1 MNERNLTQVE
11 ALSIAADLKNSDNVE
26 SPLTESEQKRIERLQ
41 KYVAKV
47 EESQKVMLQAI
58 QRGDFEAFSEE
69 DVRFHLSHDPDM
81 IAEAGLF
88 LAKLQRSYEYAKLDT
103 ATILAELWKI
113 CNSEKESLGLS
124 SAKDRESWVK
134 TQPKYI
140 KAQRQE
146 IEWRYHLNR
155 MQIIYDRYVNLF
167 AGSRKLANMLQ
178 SYMDV
183 QNNYTKYNG
192 EG

>member
-1 MNERNLTQVE
+1 MDERNLTQTE
-11 ALSIAADLKNSDNVE
+11 ALSITANLKNSNNVE

-113 CNSEKESLGLS
+113 CNEEKESLGLS

-146 IEWRYHLNR
+146 IEWRYHLDR
-155 MQIIYDRYVNLF
+155 MKVIYDRYENLF
-167 AGSRKLANMLQ
+167 TGSRKIANLIEK
-178 SYMDV
+178 DNE
-183 QNNYTKYNG
+183 NNYRREKYG
-192 EG
+192 E

>member
-1 MNERNLTQVE
+1 MNEKKLTQVE
-11 ALSIAADLKNSDNVE
+11 ALSIAATLDGEDNLT
-26 SPLTESEQKRIERLQ
+26 PTLTESEQKRIERLQ

-47 EESQKVMLQAI
+47 EESQQVMLQAI

-69 DVRFHLSHDPDM
+69 DIRFHLSHDPDM

-103 ATILAELWKI
+103 STILAELWKI
-113 CNSEKESLGLS
+113 CNEEKESLGLS
-124 SAKDRESWVK
+124 SAKDRECWVK

-146 IEWRYHLNR
+146 IEWRYHLDR
-155 MQIIYDRYVNLF
+155 MKVIYDRYENLF
-167 AGSRKLANMLQ
+167 TGSRKIANLIEK
-178 SYMDV
+178 DNE
-183 QNNYTKYNG
+183 NNYRREQYN

>member
-1 MNERNLTQVE
+1 MEKQMTQVE
-11 ALSIAADLKNSDNVE
+11 ALSIATTIKDEDSVE
-26 SPLTESEQKRIERLQ
+26 PVLTQSEQKRIERLQ
-41 KYVAKV
+41 KYVSKV
-47 EESQKVMLQAI
+47 EEAQQVMLQAI

-69 DVRFHLSHDPDM
+69 DIRFHLSHDPDM

-103 ATILAELWKI
+103 STILAELWKL
-113 CNSEKESLGLS
+113 CNEEKESLGLTN
-124 SAKDRESWVK
+124 AKDRESWVK

-146 IEWRYHLNR
+146 IEWKYHLNR

-178 SYMDV
+178 SYMDA
-183 QNNYTKYNG
+183 QNSYTKYNG

>member
-1 MNERNLTQVE
+1 MNERNLTQTE
-11 ALSIAADLKNSDNVE
+11 ALSIAANLKNSNNIE

-113 CNSEKESLGLS
+113 CNEEKDSLGLS

-146 IEWRYHLNR
+146 IEWRYHLER
-155 MQIIYDRYVNLF
+155 MKVIYDRYENLF
-167 AGSRKLANMLQ
+167 TGSRKIANLIEK
-178 SYMDV
+178 DNE
-183 QNNYTKYNG
+183 NNYRREKYG
-192 EG
+192 E

>member
-1 MNERNLTQVE
+1 MNERNLTQTE
-11 ALSIAADLKNSDNVE
+11 ALSIAANFKNSNNIE

-113 CNSEKESLGLS
+113 CNEEKESLGLS

-146 IEWRYHLNR
+146 IEWRYHLDR
-155 MQIIYDRYVNLF
+155 MKVIYDRYENLF
-167 AGSRKLANMLQ
+167 TGSRKIANLIEK
-178 SYMDV
+178 DNE
-183 QNNYTKYNG
+183 NNYRREKYG
-192 EG
+192 E

>member
-1 MNERNLTQVE
+1 MEKSMTQVE
-11 ALSIAADLKNSDNVE
+11 ALSIATSIKDDENIEPV
-26 SPLTESEQKRIERLQ
+26 LTQSEQKRIERLQ
-41 KYVAKV
+41 KYVSKV
-47 EESQKVMLQAI
+47 EEAQQVMLQAI

-69 DVRFHLSHDPDM
+69 DIRFHLSHDPDM

-103 ATILAELWKI
+103 STILAELWKL
-113 CNSEKESLGLS
+113 CNEEKESLGLTN
-124 SAKDRESWVK
+124 AKDRESWVK

-146 IEWRYHLNR
+146 IEWKYHLNR

-178 SYMDV
+178 SYMDA
-183 QNNYTKYNG
+183 QNSYTKYNG

>member
-1 MNERNLTQVE
+1 MNERNLTQTE
-11 ALSIAADLKNSDNVE
+11 ALSIAANLKNSNNIE

-113 CNSEKESLGLS
+113 CNEEKESLGLS

-140 KAQRQE
+140 KDQRQE
-146 IEWRYHLNR
+146 IEWRYHLDR
-155 MQIIYDRYVNLF
+155 MKVIYDRYENLF
-167 AGSRKLANMLQ
+167 TGSRKIANLIEK
-178 SYMDV
+178 DNE
-183 QNNYTKYNG
+183 NNYRREKYG
-192 EG
+192 E

>member
-11 ALSIAADLKNSDNVE
+11 ALSIADNSQNSYNAE
-26 SPLTESEQKRIERLQ
+26 PPLTESEQKRIERLQ

-47 EESQKVMLQAI
+47 EESQKIMLQAI

-103 ATILAELWKI
+103 ATILAELWKT
-113 CNSEKESLGLS
+113 CNEEKDLLGLS

-146 IEWRYHLNR
+146 IEWKYHLDR
-155 MQIIYDRYVNLF
+155 MKVIYDRYENLF
-167 AGSRKLANMLQ
+167 TGSRKIANLIEK
-178 SYMDV
+178 DNE
-183 QNNYTKYNG
+183 NNYRREKYG
-192 EG
+192 D

>member
-1 MNERNLTQVE
+1 MNERNLTQTE
-11 ALSIAADLKNSDNVE
+11 ALSIAANLKNSNNIE

-113 CNSEKESLGLS
+113 CNEEQESLGLS

-146 IEWRYHLNR
+146 IEWRYHLDR
-155 MQIIYDRYVNLF
+155 MKVIYDRYENLF
-167 AGSRKLANMLQ
+167 TGSRKIANLIEK
-178 SYMDV
+178 DNE
-183 QNNYTKYNG
+183 NNYRREKYG
-192 EG
+192 E

>member
-1 MNERNLTQVE
+1 MEKPMTQVE
-11 ALSIAADLKNSDNVE
+11 ALSIATTIKDEDSVE
-26 SPLTESEQKRIERLQ
+26 PVLTQSEQKRIERLQ
-41 KYVAKV
+41 KYVSKV
-47 EESQKVMLQAI
+47 EEAQQVMLQAI

-69 DVRFHLSHDPDM
+69 DIRFHLSHDPDM

-103 ATILAELWKI
+103 STILAELWKL
-113 CNSEKESLGLS
+113 CNEEKESLGLTN
-124 SAKDRESWVK
+124 AKDRESWVK

-146 IEWRYHLNR
+146 IEWKYHLNR

-178 SYMDV
+178 SYMDA
-183 QNNYTKYNG
+183 QNSYTKYNG

>member
-1 MNERNLTQVE
+1 MTQVE
-11 ALSIAADLKNSDNVE
+11 ALSIATTIKDEDSIEPV
-26 SPLTESEQKRIERLQ
+26 LTQSEQKRIERLQ
-41 KYVAKV
+41 KYVSKV
-47 EESQKVMLQAI
+47 EEAQQVMLQAI

-69 DVRFHLSHDPDM
+69 DIRFHLSHDPDM

-103 ATILAELWKI
+103 STILAELWKL
-113 CNSEKESLGLS
+113 CNEEKESLGLTN
-124 SAKDRESWVK
+124 AKDRESWVK

-146 IEWRYHLNR
+146 IEWKYHLNR

-178 SYMDV
+178 SYMDA
-183 QNNYTKYNG
+183 QNSYTKYNG

>member
-1 MNERNLTQVE
+1 MNERNLTQTE
-11 ALSIAADLKNSDNVE
+11 AVSIAANLKNSNNIE

-113 CNSEKESLGLS
+113 CNEEKESLGLS

-146 IEWRYHLNR
+146 IEWRYHLER
-155 MQIIYDRYVNLF
+155 MKVIYDRYENLF
-167 AGSRKLANMLQ
+167 TGSRKIANLIEK
-178 SYMDV
+178 DNE
-183 QNNYTKYNG
+183 NNYRREKYG
-192 EG
+192 E

>member
-1 MNERNLTQVE
+1 MNERNLTQTE
-11 ALSIAADLKNSDNVE
+11 ALSIAANLKNSNNIE

-113 CNSEKESLGLS
+113 CNEEKESLGLS

-146 IEWRYHLNR
+146 IEWRYHLDR
-155 MQIIYDRYVNLF
+155 MKVIYDRYENLF
-167 AGSRKLANMLQ
+167 AGSRKIANLIEK
-178 SYMDV
+178 DNE
-183 QNNYTKYNG
+183 NNYRREKYG
-192 EG
+192 E

>member
-1 MNERNLTQVE
+1 MEKPMTQVE
-11 ALSIAADLKNSDNVE
+11 ALSIATTIKDEDSVE
-26 SPLTESEQKRIERLQ
+26 PVLTQSEQKRIERLQ
-41 KYVAKV
+41 KYISKV
-47 EESQKVMLQAI
+47 EEAQQVMLQAI

-69 DVRFHLSHDPDM
+69 DIRFHLSHDPDM

-103 ATILAELWKI
+103 STILAELWKL
-113 CNSEKESLGLS
+113 CNEEKESLGLTN
-124 SAKDRESWVK
+124 AKDRESWVK

-146 IEWRYHLNR
+146 IEWKYHLNR

-178 SYMDV
+178 SYMDA
-183 QNNYTKYNG
+183 QNSYTKYNG

>member
-1 MNERNLTQVE
+1 MTQVE
-11 ALSIAADLKNSDNVE
+11 ALSIATTIKDEDSVE
-26 SPLTESEQKRIERLQ
+26 PVLTQSEQKRIERLQ
-41 KYVAKV
+41 KYVSKV
-47 EESQKVMLQAI
+47 EEAQQVMLQAI

-69 DVRFHLSHDPDM
+69 DIRFHLSHDPDM

-103 ATILAELWKI
+103 STILAELWKL
-113 CNSEKESLGLS
+113 CNEEKESLGLTN
-124 SAKDRESWVK
+124 AKDRESWVK

-146 IEWRYHLNR
+146 IEWKYHLNR

-178 SYMDV
+178 SYMDA
-183 QNNYTKYNG
+183 QNSYTKYNG

>member
-1 MNERNLTQVE
+1 MSEQKLTQAE
-11 ALSIAADLKNSDNVE
+11 ALSIAKNLQSDAE
-26 SPLTESEQKRIERLQ
+26 PPLTESEQKRIERLQ

-47 EESQKVMLQAI
+47 EQSQKEMLQAI

-103 ATILAELWKI
+103 STILAELWKI
-113 CNSEKESLGLS
+113 CNEEKDSLGLS

-134 TQPKYI
+134 TQPKFI

-146 IEWRYHLNR
+146 IEWKYHLDR
-155 MQIIYDRYVNLF
+155 MKVIYDRYENLF
-167 AGSRKLANMLQ
+167 TGSRKIANLIEK
-178 SYMDV
+178 DNE
-183 QNNYTKYNG
+183 NNYRREKYG
-192 EG
+192 E

>member
-1 MNERNLTQVE
+1 MNERNLTQTE
-11 ALSIAADLKNSDNVE
+11 ALSIAANLKNSNNIE

-58 QRGDFEAFSEE
+58 RRGDFEAFSEE

-113 CNSEKESLGLS
+113 CNEEKESLGLS

-146 IEWRYHLNR
+146 IEWRYHLDR
-155 MQIIYDRYVNLF
+155 MKVIYDRYENLF
-167 AGSRKLANMLQ
+167 TGSRKIANLIEK
-178 SYMDV
+178 DNE
-183 QNNYTKYNG
+183 NNYRREKYG
-192 EG
+192 E

>member
-11 ALSIAADLKNSDNVE
+11 ALSIAANLKDSDNIE
-26 SPLTESEQKRIERLQ
+26 PPLTESEQKRIERLQ

-69 DVRFHLSHDPDM
+69 DVRFHLSHDPNM

-146 IEWRYHLNR
+146 IEWKYHLDR
-155 MQIIYDRYVNLF
+155 MKIIYDRYENLF
-167 AGSRKLANMLQ
+167 TGSRKIANLIEK
-178 SYMDV
+178 DNE
-183 QNNYTKYNG
+183 NNYRREKYG
-192 EG
+192 E

>member
-1 MNERNLTQVE
+1 MNERNLTQTE
-11 ALSIAADLKNSDNVE
+11 AFSIAANLKNSNNIE

-113 CNSEKESLGLS
+113 CNEEKESLGLS

-146 IEWRYHLNR
+146 IEWRYHLDR
-155 MQIIYDRYVNLF
+155 MKVIYDRYENLF
-167 AGSRKLANMLQ
+167 TGSRKIANLIEK
-178 SYMDV
+178 DNE
-183 QNNYTKYNG
+183 NNYRREKYG
-192 EG
+192 E

>member
-1 MNERNLTQVE
+1 MKERNLTQVE
-11 ALSIAADLKNSDNVE
+11 ALSIAANLKDLDNIE
-26 SPLTESEQKRIERLQ
+26 PPLTESEQKRIERLQ

-47 EESQKVMLQAI
+47 EESQKEMLQAI

-146 IEWRYHLNR
+146 IEWKYHLDR
-155 MQIIYDRYVNLF
+155 MKIIYDRYENLF
-167 AGSRKLANMLQ
+167 TGSRKIANLIEK
-178 SYMDV
+178 DNE
-183 QNNYTKYNG
+183 NNYRREKYG
-192 EG
+192 E

>member
-1 MNERNLTQVE
+1 MNERNLTQTE
-11 ALSIAADLKNSDNVE
+11 ALSIAANLKNSNNIE

-113 CNSEKESLGLS
+113 CNEEKESLGLS

-134 TQPKYI
+134 TQLKYI

-146 IEWRYHLNR
+146 IEWRYHLDR
-155 MQIIYDRYVNLF
+155 MKVIYDRYENLF
-167 AGSRKLANMLQ
+167 TGSRKIANLIEK
-178 SYMDV
+178 DNE
-183 QNNYTKYNG
+183 NNYRREKYG
-192 EG
+192 E

>member
-1 MNERNLTQVE
+1 MNERNLTQTE
-11 ALSIAADLKNSDNVE
+11 ALSIAANLKNSNNIE

-113 CNSEKESLGLS
+113 CNEEKESLGLS

-146 IEWRYHLNR
+146 IEWRYHLER
-155 MQIIYDRYVNLF
+155 MKVIYDRYENLF
-167 AGSRKLANMLQ
+167 TGSRKIANLIEK
-178 SYMDV
+178 DNE
-183 QNNYTKYNG
+183 NNYRREKYG
-192 EG
+192 E

>member
-11 ALSIAADLKNSDNVE
+11 TLSIAADLKNSDNIE

-146 IEWRYHLNR
+146 IEWRYHLDR
-155 MQIIYDRYVNLF
+155 MKIIYDRYENLF
-167 AGSRKLANMLQ
+167 TGSRKIANLIEK
-178 SYMDV
+178 DNE
-183 QNNYTKYNG
+183 NNYRREKYD
-192 EG
+192 E

>member
-1 MNERNLTQVE
+1 MRERNLTQTE
-11 ALSIAADLKNSDNVE
+11 ALSIAANLKDSDNTE
-26 SPLTESEQKRIERLQ
+26 PPLTESEQKRIERLQ

-113 CNSEKESLGLS
+113 CNEEKESLGLS

-140 KAQRQE
+140 KAQRHE

>member
-1 MNERNLTQVE
+1 MEKPMTQVE
-11 ALSIAADLKNSDNVE
+11 ALSIATTIKDEE
-26 SPLTESEQKRIERLQ
+26 SIEPVLTQSEQKRIERLQ
-41 KYVAKV
+41 KYVSKV
-47 EESQKVMLQAI
+47 EEAQQVMLQAI

-69 DVRFHLSHDPDM
+69 DIRFHLSHDPDM

-103 ATILAELWKI
+103 ATILAELWKL
-113 CNSEKESLGLS
+113 CNEEKESLGLTN
-124 SAKDRESWVK
+124 AKDRESWVK

-146 IEWRYHLNR
+146 IEWKYHLNR

-178 SYMDV
+178 SYMDA
-183 QNNYTKYNG
+183 QNSYTKYNG

>member
-1 MNERNLTQVE
+1 MEEPKLPQVE
-11 ALSIAADLKNSDNVE
+11 ALKIASQIDEPV
-26 SPLTESEQKRIERLQ
+26 LTESEQKRIERLQ

-47 EESQKVMLQAI
+47 EEAQQVMLQAI
-58 QRGDFEAFSEE
+58 RNGDFESFSEE
-69 DVRFHLSHDPDM
+69 DIRFHLSHDPDM

-113 CNSEKESLGLS
+113 CNEEKESLGLS
-124 SAKDRESWVK
+124 SAKDRECWVK
-134 TQPKYI
+134 TQPKYV

-146 IEWRYHLNR
+146 IEWKFHLNR
-155 MQIIYDRYVNLF
+155 MQVIYDRYVNLF
-167 AGSRKLANMLQ
+167 AGSRKLANMIE
-178 SYMDV
+178 SYNDA
-183 QNNYTKYNG
+183 QNAYSKYNS

>member
-1 MNERNLTQVE
+1 MQERKLTQVE
-11 ALSIAADLKNSDNVE
+11 ALAIAAELKDSENLE
-26 SPLTESEQKRIERLQ
+26 PALTESEQKRIERLQ
-41 KYVAKV
+41 KYINKV
-47 EESQKVMLQAI
+47 EEAQQVMLQAI

-103 ATILAELWKI
+103 STILAELWKV
-113 CNSEKESLGLS
+113 CNEEKENLGLS
-124 SAKDRESWVK
+124 NAKDRESWVK

-146 IEWRYHLNR
+146 IEWRYHLDR
-155 MQIIYDRYVNLF
+155 MKVIYDRYENLF
-167 AGSRKLANMLQ
+167 TGSRKIANLIEK
-178 SYMDV
+178 DV
-183 QNNYTKYNG
+183 NNQYRVEKYA
-192 EG
+192 EA

>member
-1 MNERNLTQVE
+1 MDERNLAQTE
-11 ALSIAADLKNSDNVE
+11 ALSIAANLKNSNNVE

-113 CNSEKESLGLS
+113 CNEEKESLGLS

-146 IEWRYHLNR
+146 IEWRYHLDR
-155 MQIIYDRYVNLF
+155 MKVIYDRYENLF
-167 AGSRKLANMLQ
+167 TGSRKIANLIEK
-178 SYMDV
+178 DNE
-183 QNNYTKYNG
+183 NNYRREKYG
-192 EG
+192 E